1 MINLSLRTHVDILLH
16 HTLVTHLRKKPETYI
31 RLWEF
36 YSQPHGTLL
45 HLLQCMLDDGE
56 ITADNLKDG
65 LITDDSLITLVIET
79 PTEVKVTP
87 KRPLLH
93 SLLLHTRLA

>member
-1 MINLSLRTHVDILLH
+1 MINLNLRTHVDILLH

-45 HLLQCMLDDGE
+45 HLLQCMLDDGD

-65 LITDDSLITLVIET
+65 LITDDSLITLVKET
-79 PTEVKVTP
+79 AEVEVTL